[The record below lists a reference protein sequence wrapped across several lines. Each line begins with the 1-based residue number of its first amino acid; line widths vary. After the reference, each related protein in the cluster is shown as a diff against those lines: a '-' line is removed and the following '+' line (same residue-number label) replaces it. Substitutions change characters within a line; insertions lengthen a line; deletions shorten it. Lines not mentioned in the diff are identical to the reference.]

1 MIDDMDILDSLSSI
15 AQKDTKNAL
24 GIAASEPRQLGN
36 KHVVENATKIPKI
49 DKVVVAGMGG
59 SALAAEIA
67 RDWLN
72 IPLPFMVVKNYDLPA
87 YVDKNTLLV
96 ACSFSGNTEETLS
109 AYEDARSRGA
119 NIVVAASKGTLLE
132 SARQNHH
139 PYVVIDYDGTTPR
152 MFVLENLRAFI
163 EIFVAYELVKESVL
177 DELQQICNKLSN
189 LDDLWG
195 ARTPYVDNLAKQ
207 LAWQAA
213 GKTQVIYASTL
224 FRSIAYK
231 WKISFNESG
240 KNVAFCNEYPEV
252 NHNEFMG
259 WASHPIEKPYAV
271 FDIRSSFDHP
281 RIAKRFE
288 LSDRLLSGKRPKS
301 IVIEL
306 QGDSVIEQMVWGIV
320 LADYTSTY
328 LGILNGVD
336 PAPVPLIEK
345 LKQEML
351 KD

>member
-1 MIDDMDILDSLSSI
+1 MDILDSLPSI
-15 AQKDTKNAL
+15 AQKDTKGAL
-24 GIAASEPRQLGN
+24 GIAANEPKQLGD
-36 KHVVENATKIPKI
+36 KLVVENTTNIPKI
-49 DKVVVAGMGG
+49 DKIVVAGMGG
-59 SALAAEIA
+59 SALAAEIT
-67 RDWLN
+67 RDWLDL
-72 IPLPFMVVKNYDLPA
+72 PLPFLVVKNYELPA
-87 YVDKNTLLV
+87 YVDKHTLLI

-109 AYEDARSRGA
+109 AYEDARSKGA
-119 NIVVAASKGTLLE
+119 HIVIAASRGKLLE
-132 SARQNHH
+132 LAQDNKH
-139 PYVVIDYDGTTPR
+139 PYVVMAYDGTTPR

-163 EIFVAYELVKESVL
+163 EIFVAYGLVQESVL
-177 DELQQICNKLSN
+177 DELQRICNKLSN
-189 LDDLWG
+189 IDDLWG
-195 ARTPYVDNLAKQ
+195 PRTPYSDNLAKQ

-213 GKTQVIYASTL
+213 GKTQVVYAGTL

-240 KNVAFCNEYPEV
+240 KNVAFCNEYPEA

-281 RIAKRFE
+281 RIAKRFD

-301 IVIEL
+301 TVIEL

-345 LKQEML
+345 LKEEMA